1 MQMDP
6 RRPVDILDQKDDL
19 RAPLWFSL
27 AFHAALATAM
37 ALPSLLGVRERWGS
51 PDAAGGSVGINVV
64 SSIPLPSRAGIR
76 NPVAADANSNLPTPA
91 VPEKRKP
98 AERDPEAVAL
108 GKKKD
113 PKQKKDR
120 AEEAVN
126 RKFRPPDAD
135 RANQIYG
142 RTPQAASSPLFSQS
156 GSGGVG
162 TGPASSLGSRFGG
175 YEALLRQRVAERW
188 NTGDVDPRIRTAPIV
203 IVTFDL
209 ARNGAV
215 SNVTVLQ
222 RSNISALD
230 YACQRAVLDAAPF
243 PPLPPAFER
252 EVAKIELWFE
262 LKR

>member
-1 MQMDP
+1 MEP
-6 RRPVDILDQKDDL
+6 RHPVDILDQKDDL

-27 AFHAALATAM
+27 AFHGAIALAM
-37 ALPSLLGVRERWGS
+37 ILPSLLGVREKWGS
-51 PDAAGGSVGINVV
+51 PDASGGSVGVTAV
-64 SSIPLPSRAGIR
+64 ATIPLASRAGIR
-76 NPVAADANSNLPTPA
+76 NPVAADTKSNLPTP
-91 VPEKRKP
+91 VEVEKRKP
-98 AERDPEAVAL
+98 VERDPDAIGL
-108 GKKKD
+108 KKKD
-113 PKQKKDR
+113 PKKKKER
-120 AEEAVN
+120 VEEAVN

-135 RANQIYG
+135 RENQIYG
-142 RTPQAASSPLFSQS
+142 RTPQAASAPMFSQS

-188 NTGDVDPRIRTAPIV
+188 NTGDVDSRIKTAPIV

-209 ARNGAV
+209 ARNGSV
-215 SNVTVLQ
+215 SNVSVLQ

-243 PPLPPAFER
+243 PPLPATFER
-252 EVAKIELWFE
+252 DVAKIELWFE